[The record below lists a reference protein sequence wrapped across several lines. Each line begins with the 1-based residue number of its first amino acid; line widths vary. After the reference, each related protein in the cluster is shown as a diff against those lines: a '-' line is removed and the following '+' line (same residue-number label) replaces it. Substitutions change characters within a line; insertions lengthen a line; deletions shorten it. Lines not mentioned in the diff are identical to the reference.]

1 MRPFGSSSSKHLS
14 AFCSNLEIHQKMA
27 APINKE
33 SDSLDSRS
41 SLEDFEVRFD
51 GGDDDREDALRLSD
65 ARKWLIVV
73 LVSLSSVCITSI
85 SSVWALASDNIME
98 HFHIGHEVSTLGI
111 SFYIWG
117 LGTGGMFLSPIS
129 EFHGRKIVYIVGFFL
144 VFAFQFVPAFSNN
157 IGSILFSRLMAGFF
171 GAAFMSVASGTFS
184 DLFRKTER
192 FANVRKDQ
200 TKELNKALV
209 MYSASPF
216 LGPGLGPLISGFIN
230 QHVNF
235 RWTFYVMIIWSG
247 VLFVFVYLFV
257 PETYEPVL
265 LKMKAKRLRKST
277 GDDRWYA
284 PIEKKKVTLY
294 ETVLTSS
301 KRPIALIFKDYMTMA
316 LCFYTGFTL
325 AIVYMFFVSFP
336 YIYRTVFHFGIQA
349 QGLSFLGLILG
360 LSIAALVS
368 PSIFNHYLE
377 KLVARNGGVHKTE
390 YRFIPLMVGVFIVPI
405 GLFIIGWTSYPNLHW
420 IGPIIGSFIYGMGTI
435 LVFNGIFAY
444 TVEAYRKYTA
454 SAMAANSFIRSIMS
468 GVFPLFGLQ
477 MYEKLTI
484 QWATTLLALFAC
496 VLIPIPFVFYKY
508 GALLRQK
515 SPYTWSE

>member
-1 MRPFGSSSSKHLS
+1 MKT
-14 AFCSNLEIHQKMA
+14 KD
-27 APINKE
+27 
-33 SDSLDSRS
+33 SDSISFLDD
-41 SLEDFEVRFD
+41 ENFEVRFD
-51 GGDDDREDALRLSD
+51 GSEDDIEDALRLSD
-65 ARKWLIVV
+65 AHKWLIVI
-73 LVSLSSVCITSI
+73 LISLSSVCITSI
-85 SSVWALASDNIME
+85 SSVWSLASENIME

-144 VFAFQFVPAFSNN
+144 VFAFQFVPAFSEN
-157 IGSILFSRLMAGFF
+157 IGSILFSRVMAGFF
-171 GAAFMSVASGTFS
+171 GSAFMSVASGTFS

-192 FANVRKDQ
+192 FANAKKDQ
-200 TKELNKALV
+200 TKELHKALV

-216 LGPGLGPLISGFIN
+216 LGPGLGPLIAGFVN
-230 QHVNF
+230 QNISF
-235 RWTFYVMIIWSG
+235 RWTFYIMIIWSG
-247 VLFVFVYLFV
+247 VLFVLVWIFV
-257 PETYEPVL
+257 PETYEPIL
-265 LKMKAKRLRKST
+265 LRRKAERLRKST
-277 GDDRWYA
+277 GDNRWYA
-284 PIEKKKVTLY
+284 PIERSDTSLY
-294 ETVLTSS
+294 KSILTSS
-301 KRPIALIFKDYMTMA
+301 RRPMALIFKDYMTLA

-336 YIYRTVFHFGIQA
+336 YIYRTVFHFNIQD

-360 LSIAALVS
+360 LSLTALVS
-368 PSIFNHYLE
+368 PSIVNHYHE
-377 KLVARNGGVHKTE
+377 KLMDKNGGVHKVE
-390 YRFIPLMVGVFIVPI
+390 HRFLPLMVGVFIVPV
-405 GLFIIGWTSYPNLHW
+405 GLFIIGWTSYPNLFW
-420 IGPIIGSFIYGMGTI
+420 IGPIIGSFIYGMGMI

-454 SAMAANSFIRSIMS
+454 SAMAANSFVRSLMS

-508 GALLRQK
+508 GAVLRAK
-515 SPYTWSE
+515 SPYTWAD